1 MSENNEIFERINQA
15 LDRSG
20 AIVEVCRAAA
30 NRQPAIAESAL
41 APMDLSIALS
51 AAKAEIDRVRSLV
64 DELQP

>member
-1 MSENNEIFERINQA
+1 MSENSKLFERINQA

-30 NRQPAIAESAL
+30 SRLPAVESA
-41 APMDLSIALS
+41 AASTELSLALS
-51 AAKAEIDRVRSLV
+51 AAKLEIDRVRSLV